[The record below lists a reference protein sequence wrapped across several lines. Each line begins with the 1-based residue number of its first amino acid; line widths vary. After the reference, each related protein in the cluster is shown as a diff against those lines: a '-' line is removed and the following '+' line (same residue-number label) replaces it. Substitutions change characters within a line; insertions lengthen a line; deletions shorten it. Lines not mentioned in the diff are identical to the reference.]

1 MHTEPIHNLIQHLTA
16 LSTSL
21 YRFDR
26 KVSSRFISLFLWK
39 ILSEEVMLENGVAK
53 AAKNN
58 ELDELG
64 DHVAVQKM
72 RGSFTKFM
80 EEEIRSRE
88 ELVRMLEEVK
98 PEE

>member
-1 MHTEPIHNLIQHLTA
+1 MYPEPIHDLIQHLTA

-21 YRFDR
+21 YRLDN

-58 ELDELG
+58 ELDGEG
-64 DHVAVQKM
+64 NYVAVEKM
-72 RGSFTKFM
+72 RESFTKFM
-80 EEEIRSRE
+80 EEEIRRRE
-88 ELVRMLEEVK
+88 GLIDMLEDAK
-98 PEE
+98 KN